1 MGTTADM
8 LDADVVVVGAGAAGL
23 MAARELGAR
32 GRSVVLLEASDRLGG
47 RMRTAH
53 RPHALAPIELGAEFV
68 HGTPAITYGLLAEY
82 GATVIDISAAD
93 DQRFGL
99 AAQVLAH
106 ALDDERDLSVDALI
120 ERVGAGADA
129 ADWTRR
135 LVSGFDAA
143 DPSRASA
150 RALAREWAGA
160 AAAGGAQ
167 SRPLGGYAPLVKH
180 LARTLDPQRVQLR
193 TAAVVHAVAREAD
206 AVAVDV
212 RRRGR
217 AQRLRARRAI
227 VTVSLGVLA
236 AAAPELGAIAFAPP
250 LPPRVR
256 SALAAITMGPV
267 VKVVLTFARPFW
279 EQRAREGAFFQSDG
293 AFPTLWTQLP
303 LHANTLVAWAGGP
316 VAERLAD
323 TGDDERIRLA
333 LEAAGAVFDDPAG
346 AAAACIGGDVHDWQ
360 RDPFARGAYSYA
372 LVGGKNARNAL
383 VDAVDGVL
391 WLAGE
396 AVAPEG
402 EGGTVAG
409 ALMSGAQ
416 AAAAADASL
425 GA

>member
-1 MGTTADM
+1 MV
-8 LDADVVVVGAGAAGL
+8 DADVVVIGAGAAGL
-23 MAARELGAR
+23 LAARELGRR

-47 RMRTAH
+47 RMRTVG
-53 RPHALAPIELGAEFV
+53 RPQAMAPIELGAEFV

-82 GATVIDISAAD
+82 GATVVDITAAND
-93 DQRFGL
+93 ERFGV

-106 ALDDERDLSVDALI
+106 ALDDEEDRSVDALI
-120 ERVGAGADA
+120 ERVGASAEA
-129 ADWTRR
+129 AEWTRR

-150 RALAREWAGA
+150 RVLAREWAGE

-167 SRPLGGYAPLVKH
+167 SRPLGGYAALVDH

-193 TAAVVHAVAREAD
+193 TAAVVHDIARQAD
-206 AVAVDV
+206 AVVV
-212 RRRGR
+212 GLQRNGG
-217 AQRLRARRAI
+217 AQRVRARRAI

-250 LPPRVR
+250 LPARVR
-256 SALAAITMGPV
+256 SALSALTMGPV

-279 EQRAREGAFFQSDG
+279 EHAHDDAFFSGSG

-303 LHANTLVAWAGGP
+303 VHANTLVAWAGGP

-323 TGDDERIRLA
+323 TSDDERIRLA
-333 LEAAGAVFDDPAG
+333 LDCAGAVFGDPAG
-346 AAAACIGGDVHDWQ
+346 AEAAFIGGDVHDWQ

-372 LVGGKNARNAL
+372 LVGGENAREVL
-383 VDAVDGVL
+383 VEAVDGVL